1 MKNLLPS
8 VTRGAFVVLAALLI
22 ALMGLTGCATLSRP
36 DPDRRYY
43 LLQVQRPEP
52 ALQRPTE
59 APILAVRTFR
69 VAPASDS
76 RGIVTIRS
84 DGLVQRDFYERFFLP
99 PGEMLAGQFRNWL
112 GQAGIF
118 SLVTDL
124 GGLTEP
130 DLILEG
136 YVQEL
141 HRDLRDGRREAVL
154 ALQLLLLRPNRSGVV
169 DVVVQRDYR
178 QELALSD
185 GSITSLVAGWN
196 LALARM
202 LMDVETALRSASFPD
217 SVSQPIS
224 QPVPDHLQ
232 GFEQ

>member
-1 MKNLLPS
+1 MTRFLSYLRRDVLVALTFLL
-8 VTRGAFVVLAALLI
+8 VALA
-22 ALMGLTGCATLSRP
+22 GLPGCASLSRP

-52 ALQRPTE
+52 ALERPAE
-59 APILAVRTFR
+59 APILAVRSFR
-69 VAPASDS
+69 VAPAYDS
-76 RGIVTIRS
+76 RGIVTIRP

-99 PGEMLAGQFRNWL
+99 PGEMLAEQFRNWL

-154 ALQLLLLRPNRSGVV
+154 ALQMLLLRPNRLGAME
-169 DVVVQRDYR
+169 VVVQRDYR
-178 QELALSD
+178 QELTLSD
-185 GSITSLVAGWN
+185 GSIASLVAGWN
-196 LALARM
+196 LALTM
-202 LMDVETALRSASFPD
+202 ILSDVETAFRSASF
-217 SVSQPIS
+217 SGAVSQPS
-224 QPVPDHLQ
+224 QGRLQ
-232 GFEQ
+232 GSDQ

>member
-1 MKNLLPS
+1 MNRSLPPARRS
-8 VTRGAFVVLAALLI
+8 GLVTLIFLLI
-22 ALMGLTGCATLSRP
+22 TLAGLSGCASLSRP

-52 ALQRPTE
+52 ALERPAE
-59 APILAVRTFR
+59 APVLAVRSFR
-69 VAPASDS
+69 VSPAYDS

-136 YVQEL
+136 YVLEL
-141 HRDLRDGRREAVL
+141 HQDLRDGRREAVL
-154 ALQLLLLRPNRSGVV
+154 ALQMLLLRPNRFGAME
-169 DVVVQRDYR
+169 VVVQRDYR
-178 QELALSD
+178 QELTLSD
-185 GSITSLVAGWN
+185 SSIRSLVAGWN
-196 LALARM
+196 LALAKI
-202 LMDVETALRSASFPD
+202 LTDVETAMRSASFPE
-217 SVSQPIS
+217 SVSQPI
-224 QPVPDHLQ
+224 PGRLQ
-232 GFEQ
+232 GYDQ